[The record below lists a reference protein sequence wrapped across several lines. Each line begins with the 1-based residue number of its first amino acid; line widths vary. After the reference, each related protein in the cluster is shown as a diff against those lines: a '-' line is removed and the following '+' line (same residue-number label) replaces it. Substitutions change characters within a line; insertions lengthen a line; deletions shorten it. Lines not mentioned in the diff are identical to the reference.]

1 MLNKLASFV
10 LVAALV
16 TGLCAT
22 SGLANTSSN
31 STSKTPLS
39 GTNPSAT
46 NVPPDGPVNEK
57 LRINMLTLIADAKA
71 GKVTP
76 AERPQIQPARSN
88 NLSKKA
94 KVAIG
99 VGIAV
104 AVVAVIV
111 VVKIKSGSFFNC
123 KSRCV
128 L

>member
-1 MLNKLASFV
+1 MLNKIASIV
-10 LVAALV
+10 VVAALV
-16 TGLCAT
+16 TALCGT
-22 SGLANTSSN
+22 SALANTSSN
-31 STSKTPLS
+31 STPRTHLS
-39 GTNPSAT
+39 GANPGAT
-46 NVPPDGPVNEK
+46 NVATDGPANEK
-57 LRINMLTLIADAKA
+57 LRINMLTLVADAKA

-88 NLSKKA
+88 NLSKKT

-104 AVVAVIV
+104 VVVAVIL
-111 VVKIKSGSFFNC
+111 VVKIKSGSFFDC